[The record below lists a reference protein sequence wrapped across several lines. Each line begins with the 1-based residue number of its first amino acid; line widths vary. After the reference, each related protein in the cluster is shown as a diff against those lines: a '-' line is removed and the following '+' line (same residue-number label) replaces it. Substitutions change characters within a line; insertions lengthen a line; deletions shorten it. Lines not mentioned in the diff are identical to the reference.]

1 MIWGLDYLMRMKAVS
16 GWKPGI
22 TFAEPQT
29 VYAAGFTPVE
39 HGFCTTLSRQPLIAG
54 RSSSS
59 TSSSAKAC
67 KPPG

>member
-16 GWKPGI
+16 GGKPGT
-22 TFAEPQT
+22 TFAGPKT
-29 VYAAGFTPVE
+29 TYAAGFTPVE
-39 HGFCTTLSRQPLIAG
+39 HGFCTTLSRQPFIAG